1 MEKTFTVEE
10 INLICI
16 FESRCRTKVI
26 SDIKEAMKYLDD
38 EELVEFSSRTI
49 TMLKEIS
56 DEEFGE
62 LELIVSDY
70 KMIRA

>member
-1 MEKTFTVEE
+1 
-10 INLICI
+10 
-16 FESRCRTKVI
+16 
-26 SDIKEAMKYLDD
+26 MKYLDD